1 MVDMVN
7 PFPRDDV
14 LVPSLLDRLL
24 DDDPTVQNEPPWRQ
38 TTIIR
43 NVRESVCRDLRTLL
57 NSHRWLEHIPASLK
71 ELETSL
77 VNYGLPDF
85 QSLELRQGQSAVRL
99 SRLIE
104 ETVRSFE
111 PRLQGIRVT
120 PVEGD
125 TLMKDGSRTLR
136 FNIEAV
142 LVVEPL
148 REPVFL
154 TSELN
159 LSRGDFQVAGDR

>member
-1 MVDMVN
+1 MAN
-7 PFPRDDV
+7 PFPKDDV

-43 NVRESVCRDLRTLL
+43 NIRESVRRDLRTLL
-57 NSHRWLEHIPASLK
+57 NSHHWLEHIPSSLK

-77 VNYGLPDF
+77 VNYGLPDSH
-85 QSLELRQGQSAVRL
+85 SLELREGRPAVRL

-104 ETVRSFE
+104 EAVRNFE
-111 PRLQGIRVT
+111 PRLQGVRVT

-125 TLMKDGSRTLR
+125 TLMVDGSRTLR

-159 LSRGDFQVAGDR
+159 LSRGDFEVEGSG